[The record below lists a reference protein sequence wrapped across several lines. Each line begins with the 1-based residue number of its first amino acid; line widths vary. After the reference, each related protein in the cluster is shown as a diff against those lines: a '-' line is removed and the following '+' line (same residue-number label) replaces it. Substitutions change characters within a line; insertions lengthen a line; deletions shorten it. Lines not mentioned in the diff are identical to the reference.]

1 MLKDVANKIMIP
13 FTILLEAYRVFN
25 GTLLVIFVPGVCGGK
40 ACLPQQNFENGS
52 MVYRVNCGVNLVA
65 LLAFIAL
72 YSVEIRREYMLRAN
86 LRVNPEKP
94 SDSVTVKEAFE
105 SLTAERKATICNY
118 DRIYQKVVGI
128 TVFIFIINTV
138 LSGYVI
144 ITEYGNDK
152 GPILFATGTVL
163 IASKIYHIISTYA
176 NDGYVSAYT
185 QTRTQFNDVQLTSV

>member
-1 MLKDVANKIMIP
+1 MLKDLANKIITP

-25 GTLLVIFVPGVCGGK
+25 GTLLVIFVPGVCGNK

-52 MVYRVNCGVNLVA
+52 MVYRVNCSVNLVA

-72 YSVEIRREYMLRAN
+72 YSVEVRREYTLMAY

-94 SDSVTVKEAFE
+94 SDSITTKGAFE
-105 SLTAERKATICNY
+105 SLTEERKAVIHYY
-118 DRIYQKVVGI
+118 DLQYRRVIGI
-128 TVFIFIINTV
+128 TVLIFVINTL

-163 IASKIYHIISTYA
+163 IASKIYHI
-176 NDGYVSAYT
+176 
-185 QTRTQFNDVQLTSV
+185 LTTNSN

>member
-1 MLKDVANKIMIP
+1 MLKDLANKIITP

-25 GTLLVIFVPGVCGGK
+25 GTLLVIFVPGVCGNK

-72 YSVEIRREYMLRAN
+72 YSVEVRREYTLMAY

-94 SDSVTVKEAFE
+94 SDAITTKGAFE
-105 SLTAERKATICNY
+105 SLTEERKAVIHYY
-118 DRIYQKVVGI
+118 DLQYRRVIGI
-128 TVFIFIINTV
+128 TVLIFVINTL

-163 IASKIYHIISTYA
+163 IASKIYHILTTNS
-176 NDGYVSAYT
+176 NEGYESAYT
-185 QTRTQFNDVQLTSV
+185 QTRTQFNDVQLTPV

>member
-1 MLKDVANKIMIP
+1 MLKDLTNKIMIP

-25 GTLLVIFVPGVCGGK
+25 GTLLVIFVPGVCSGK

-52 MVYRVNCGVNLVA
+52 MIYRVNCGVNLVA

-72 YSVEIRREYMLRAN
+72 YSVEICREYTLMSYLRS
-86 LRVNPEKP
+86 NPEKP
-94 SDSVTVKEAFE
+94 SDAVTVKGIFE
-105 SLTAERKATICNY
+105 NLTEERKIIIHKY
-118 DRIYQKVVGI
+118 DLIYKRVVGI
-128 TVFIFIINTV
+128 TVFIFLINTV

-163 IASKIYHIISTYA
+163 IASKIYHIISTYT

-185 QTRTQFNDVQLTSV
+185 QTRTQFNDVQLASI

>member
-1 MLKDVANKIMIP
+1 MLKDLANKIITP

-25 GTLLVIFVPGVCGGK
+25 GTLLVIFVPGVCGNK

-52 MVYRVNCGVNLVA
+52 MVYRVNCSVNLVA

-72 YSVEIRREYMLRAN
+72 YSVEVRREYTLMAY

-94 SDSVTVKEAFE
+94 SDSITTKGAFE
-105 SLTAERKATICNY
+105 SLTEERKAVIHYY
-118 DRIYQKVVGI
+118 DLQYRRVIGI
-128 TVFIFIINTV
+128 TVLIFVINTL

-163 IASKIYHIISTYA
+163 IASKIYHILTTNS
-176 NDGYVSAYT
+176 NEGYESAYT
-185 QTRTQFNDVQLTSV
+185 QIRTQFNDVQLAPV

>member
-1 MLKDVANKIMIP
+1 MLKDLTNKIMIP

-52 MVYRVNCGVNLVA
+52 MIYRVNCGINLIS

-72 YSVEIRREYMLRAN
+72 YSVEVCREYKLMSYLRS
-86 LRVNPEKP
+86 NPEKP
-94 SDSVTVKEAFE
+94 SDAVTVKSVFE
-105 SLTAERKATICNY
+105 NLIEERKIIIHKY
-118 DRIYQKVVGI
+118 DLIYKRVVGI
-128 TVFIFIINTV
+128 TVFIFLINTV

-185 QTRTQFNDVQLTSV
+185 QTRTQFNDVQLASI